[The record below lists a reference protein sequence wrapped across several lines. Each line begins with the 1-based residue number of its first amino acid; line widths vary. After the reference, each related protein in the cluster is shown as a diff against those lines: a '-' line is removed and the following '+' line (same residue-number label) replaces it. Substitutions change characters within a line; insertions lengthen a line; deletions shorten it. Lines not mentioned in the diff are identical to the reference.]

1 MMTKREKSRKE
12 QIRCKIVMGTQ
23 YVTRLQADTIE
34 ELLEKI
40 KEYHTMDS
48 FSRRVYEDKGTLEEE
63 MNSGWYLKETDE
75 N

>member
-1 MMTKREKSRKE
+1 
-12 QIRCKIVMGTQ
+12 MGTQ

-63 MNSGWYLKETDE
+63 MNSGWYLKETNE